1 MQIANKKPHNRRY
14 FLKSAG
20 IGLLA
25 VTTLLWDKL
34 VKTEKRLSA
43 QKTVRIPF
51 NPNKNIQFH
60 KDFII
65 VNEDGQTKVFSS
77 HCTHLGCI
85 INKSRDG
92 KMLCPCHG
100 STFNTAGIPL
110 KGPATRSLEELNYSI
125 DQSTNQISVEV

>member
-25 VTTLLWDKL
+25 VTALLWDKL
-34 VKTEKRLSA
+34 VKTEKRLST
-43 QKTVRIPF
+43 QKTVSIPF

-100 STFNTAGIPL
+100 SAFDTKGKPIN
-110 KGPATRSLEELNYSI
+110 GPASRPLEEKVFTI
-125 DQSTNQISVEV
+125 DRTINQIIIEV